1 MSGMGY
7 KMRTSIWKGLKSR
20 AKAIRAALKKYNR
33 LAADMQ
39 PPAPALHWKDVVNY
53 TFVSE
58 FDLLRSTYAH
68 RDVLR
73 APWTIPRNR
82 EVAAKYFKL
91 MSARAELPRL
101 NREIRRL
108 DTSIEL
114 ERREYARA
122 VQELAAGD
130 PLLAAELRSQ
140 YRMRRL
146 THRVHLA
153 RIAAIRALPG
163 YTASLDRGEPLHRG
177 RELFEREQ
185 EYAVA
190 AASLLESERVGR
202 GIDSCT
208 AQDPND
214 AVPLLD
220 MDSADDV
227 FEDEIQN
234 TELVRL
240 AKFLERT
247 S

>member
-1 MSGMGY
+1 Y
-7 KMRTSIWKGLKSR
+7 KMRTSIWKGLKAR
-20 AKAIRAALKKYNR
+20 AKAIRAALKKYNK
-33 LAADMQ
+33 LAAEMQ

-73 APWTIPRNR
+73 APWTVPRNR

-122 VQELAAGD
+122 VQELATGD
-130 PLLAAELRSQ
+130 PMLAAELRSQ
-140 YRMRRL
+140 YRIRRL
-146 THRVHLA
+146 SHRVHLA

-163 YTASLDRGEPLHRG
+163 YTGSLERGEPLHRG
-177 RELFEREQ
+177 RELFETGD
-185 EYAVA
+185 EYAA
-190 AASLLESERVGR
+190 AVTSLLETEGVGR
-202 GIDSCT
+202 GTDSRT
-208 AQDPND
+208 TQDDND
-214 AVPLLD
+214 TVPLLD
-220 MDSADDV
+220 MDSVDDV
-227 FEDEIQN
+227 FEDEVQN